1 MFDIGWSEMAVIA
14 LIALLVIGPKELPHA
29 MRTMGKWMRKA
40 RAITREFQ
48 SGVNEMIREAEL
60 EEAKKALD
68 ASKNIGKTIVD
79 TVDPTGSVEKDL
91 AEVEEEARKSDLDQP
106 SKTARVQ
113 PLPGGKGPPAGDEV
127 ESPGVSAADPA
138 TSGHDGA
145 DGKDDE
151 AKANVVKT
159 PAQVAPPHSVT
170 PPADGFAGKE
180 REARAEPAEAGD
192 APKRSA

>member
-29 MRTMGKWMRKA
+29 MRTMGQWMRKA

-48 SGVNEMIREAEL
+48 SGINEMIREAEL
-60 EEAKKALD
+60 EDAKKALD
-68 ASKNIGKTIVD
+68 ASKNIGKTIID

-91 AEVEEEARKSDLDQP
+91 AEVEEQARKTDPDQAP
-106 SKTARVQ
+106 EKPRVQ
-113 PLPGGKGPPAGDEV
+113 PLPGGKAPPAGGKV
-127 ESPGVSAADPA
+127 ESPDLPAADGTPA
-138 TSGHDGA
+138 GHDGA
-145 DGKDDE
+145 DHKDE
-151 AKANVVKT
+151 AAKVVKT

-192 APKRSA
+192 APKQSA